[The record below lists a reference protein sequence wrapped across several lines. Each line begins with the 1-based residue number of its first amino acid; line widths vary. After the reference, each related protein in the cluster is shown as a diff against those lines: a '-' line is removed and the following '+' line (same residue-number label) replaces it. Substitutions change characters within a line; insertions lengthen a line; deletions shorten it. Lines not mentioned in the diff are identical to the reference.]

1 MLSKICKILFG
12 LHFSVLF
19 IYLTGSLEILPAK
32 CRAYTQWTTHYIDP
46 FFEQDWG
53 MFAPVPPSSNL
64 HVFMQYRTVK
74 GGQATTSPWYDVY
87 SPILTQN
94 QSSFFSLNQRLMK
107 YFHGATMN
115 VYKAKNT
122 LTDTSAAAANQAVTH
137 SYGYKSLR
145 NYAKIVLSNKGGL
158 TATGDTTYLKIK
170 FINDYFPPYAKRAE
184 DYQNNKEYE
193 HSVLETDF
201 NKI

>member
-1 MLSKICKILFG
+1 MHFG
-12 LHFSVLF
+12 VLF
-19 IYLTGSLEILPAK
+19 IYLTGSLEILPTN

-64 HVFMQYRTVK
+64 HVFMQYRVVK
-74 GGQATTSPWYDVY
+74 AGQATTSPWYDVY
-87 SPILTQN
+87 SPILAQN
-94 QSSFFSLNQRLMK
+94 HSSFFSLNQRLMK

-122 LTDTSAAAANQAVTH
+122 LTDTTATVVNQAITR

-145 NYAKIVLSNKGGL
+145 NYAKIVLSNKNEL
-158 TATGDTTYLKIK
+158 AAAGDTTYLKIK
-170 FINDYFPPYAKRAE
+170 FINDYFPPYARRAE
-184 DYQNNKEYE
+184 PQQDSKKYE
-193 HSVLETDF
+193 HSVLETGF